1 MAIDYTWNLGG
12 LPREMKEAGTGEL
25 DFYPYPAGPHGN
37 KTYVVPDY
45 IGVSSVTEHPEA
57 AFELMKWMSF
67 GREGWLTRLELLE
80 ELGQGVSGFPVA
92 NYPEVWEVIQE
103 QLPLPGLAYVID
115 TLDNTYSDV
124 FKWLPGIDEFHN
136 WAHNDRIWER
146 LETGEANAADLA
158 VEMEQ
163 RATQIVQ
170 DALKL
175 LK

>member
-1 MAIDYTWNLGG
+1 
-12 LPREMKEAGTGEL
+12 MKEAGTGEL